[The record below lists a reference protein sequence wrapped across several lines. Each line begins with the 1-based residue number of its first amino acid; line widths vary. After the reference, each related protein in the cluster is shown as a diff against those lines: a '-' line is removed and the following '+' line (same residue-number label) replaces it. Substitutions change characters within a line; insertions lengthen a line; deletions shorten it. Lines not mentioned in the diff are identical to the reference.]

1 MCYFII
7 EFKCGWLPPK
17 MKSGT
22 KEQPFYKTCVL
33 IIDYIFTILER
44 ISKSPQ
50 RASIHGRPTFLKAKK
65 GMVYLICSLV
75 R

>member
-33 IIDYIFTILER
+33 IIDYIFTILAEN
-44 ISKSPQ
+44 Q
-50 RASIHGRPTFLKAKK
+50 
-65 GMVYLICSLV
+65 
-75 R
+75 